1 MRAKLEALDRQE
13 LERIYGTALEMLS
26 VIGVCIEDDEVA
38 ELLRRGGCQVD
49 AGNIVHYP
57 PALVE
62 RCLRSTPNRNGTTRL
77 CGRDPARDIVIGDQ
91 QESPYLIAHVLGEYY
106 EALEKT
112 YRKLTVA
119 DIRRF
124 TALVDALDSIDGV
137 WMCTLMPRFQKMYS
151 YCEYELGIRGTTKPV
166 CISSFEP
173 VSIPPAF
180 ELAAALA
187 GGERELE
194 ARPLSVAFCG
204 ISPLSWNRYGCDM
217 FKATARRGI
226 QPVITVEA
234 PQGDTGPVTF
244 AGDIAQ
250 KIAEALS
257 GLVIVQL
264 LQEGLPVYFVIPHE
278 VFDQRTVQC
287 CLASRGDFV
296 WAGAVGQL
304 EAHLGIPIIS
314 PISPDSKELDLQ
326 EAYELSFSL
335 LPRLLGGNKA
345 TVIHGLDQ
353 THAISVELL
362 MLLDEMMISSRRIIR
377 GIDVNDD
384 TLAFAVLK
392 EVAAKVENKRR
403 TGHFLDQRHTLSWY
417 AKEHLPRRDNIID
430 KHRRENWL
438 AGGSKSLVQR
448 AHERVEEILRKHQ
461 PLPLPAAIEKE
472 IARIRK
478 RHNIPDFESA

>member
-1 MRAKLEALDRQE
+1 MRAKLETLDGRE
-13 LERIYGTALEMLS
+13 LDRIYGTALEMLS
-26 VIGVCIEDDEVA
+26 AIGVCVEDDEVA
-38 ELLRRGGCQVD
+38 ELLRRGGCRVD
-49 AGNIVHYP
+49 EGNVVHYP

-77 CGRDPARDIVIGDQ
+77 CGRDPARDILLDDSGKL
-91 QESPYLIAHVLGEYY
+91 PYVIAHVLGEYY
-106 EALEKT
+106 EALERT
-112 YRKLTVA
+112 YRLLTVA

-124 TALVDALDSIDGV
+124 TTVVDALDSIDGV

-173 VSIPPAF
+173 VAIPPAF

-187 GGERELE
+187 GGEAELA

-217 FKATARRGI
+217 FKATARSGI

-250 KIAEALS
+250 KVAEALS
-257 GLVIVQL
+257 GLAIVQL
-264 LQEGLPVYFVIPHE
+264 LHEGLPVYFVIPHE

-304 EAHLGIPIIS
+304 ESHLGIPIVS

-353 THAISVELL
+353 THAISIELL
-362 MLLDEMMISSRRIIR
+362 MLMDEMMISCRRMIQ
-377 GIDVNDD
+377 GIEVNDE
-384 TLAFAVLK
+384 TLAFDVLK

-417 AKEHLPRRDNIID
+417 AKEHLPRRDNLID

-438 AGGSKSLVQR
+438 AGGSKSFVQR
-448 AHERVEEILRKHQ
+448 AHERVEEVLSKHQ
-461 PLPLPAAIEKE
+461 PPALPAEIERE
-472 IARIRK
+472 IARIRSK
-478 RHNIPDFESA
+478 YGVPDFDSA